1 MSRSS
6 DDVTGPIAPT
16 SQDADTEPHADGPS
30 SGDADGATTPGGN
43 HGGGMDAGA
52 ESPFPPYLQSLLQIQ
67 VPLSVTLVS
76 KRQPLQRILELGP
89 GSIVP
94 FDKPCTEPLTLEVAG
109 ESIAQGEVVKVG
121 DKFGLR
127 LTSLVLP
134 AARLRAVERRRG

>member
-1 MSRSS
+1 MRTPSRTPK
-6 DDVTGPIAPT
+6 DLRPATRGACRRRAQTTAAAWAPGP
-16 SQDADTEPHADGPS
+16 
-30 SGDADGATTPGGN
+30 
-43 HGGGMDAGA
+43 

-76 KRQPLQRILELGP
+76 KRQPLMRILELGP

-134 AARLRAVERRRG
+134 SARLRAVERRRG

>member
-1 MSRSS
+1 MAQAS
-6 DDVTGPIAPT
+6 DNTA
-16 SQDADTEPHADGPS
+16 EPAVAANP
-30 SGDADGATTPGGN
+30 AT
-43 HGGGMDAGA
+43 DAGRADAA
-52 ESPFPPYLQSLLQIQ
+52 EPGAAAASMDQGGAVGAAPSPFPAYLHSLLQIQ

-89 GSIVP
+89 GSILP
-94 FDKPCTEPLTLEVAG
+94 FDKSCTEPLTLEVAG

-134 AARLRAVERRRG
+134 DARLRAVEGRKKPTP